1 MVLKKAL
8 LIIMILFYILA
19 GYNHFA
25 NPAFYYPI
33 IPPYLSEW
41 SRNVNILSGIAEILF
56 AIMLIPIATRK
67 LGAWGIFIMLLAFIP
82 SHVYFIQKG
91 HFQLGSLEITPF
103 IAWFRLLVIHPV
115 LLFWAWYISK
125 TEQII
130 LLPGDK

>member
-1 MVLKKAL
+1 MNVKKAL
-8 LIIMILFYILA
+8 LIVMIVFYIFA

-41 SRNVNILSGIAEILF
+41 SRSVNILSGIIEIAL
-56 AIMLIPIATRK
+56 ALMLIPGGTRK
-67 LGAWGIFIMLLAFIP
+67 AAAWGIFIMLIAFIP
-82 SHVYFIQKG
+82 SHIYFIQKG
-91 HFQLGSLEITPF
+91 HFQLGSFEVTPF

-125 TEQII
+125 TEDIK
-130 LLPGDK
+130 LVPAEE